1 MEENLREAVNHI
13 QVPTDLKERYSIE
26 GKVAVI
32 TGGASGLGEAI
43 AIGFAQFGAKVVL
56 LDKNEAGLQRV
67 TQLMEETGKPCSC
80 FPLDVTDPVAVEQV
94 AKQVIDQYG
103 RVDILV
109 NSAGM
114 NIRKPAL
121 ELEPEEFQKIIQVD
135 LIGSFYSCK
144 YFGAYMV
151 QQKKGSVI
159 NVASIN
165 AHVALKGNVAYGCAK
180 GGVVQLTKILAAEW
194 AQSGVRVN
202 AISPAHHK
210 TPLVTQL
217 VSDPKWYEALVGC
230 IPMGRFAEAYEI
242 IGPALY
248 LASDASSFTTGIS
261 LLTDGGWVTV

>member
-1 MEENLREAVNHI
+1 MGESLREEVNHI
-13 QVPTDLKERYSIE
+13 QVPKNLSELYSIA

-43 AIGFAQFGAKVVL
+43 AMGFAQFGATIVL
-56 LDKNEAGLQRV
+56 LDRNEAGLQRV
-67 TQLMEETGKPCSC
+67 CSAILEQGKPCS
-80 FPLDVTDPVAVEQV
+80 FIPVDVTDASAVQKAADAV
-94 AKQVIDQYG
+94 IKQHG

-144 YFGAYMV
+144 YFGKYMV
-151 QQKKGSVI
+151 EQKKGSII

-180 GGVVQLTKILAAEW
+180 GGVVQLSKILASEW
-194 AQSGVRVN
+194 AESGVRVN
-202 AISPAHHK
+202 ALSPAHHK

-217 VSDPKWYEALVGC
+217 VSDPKWYEALVSC
-230 IPMGRFAEAYEI
+230 IPMGRFGEAYEI

-261 LLTDGGWVTV
+261 LLTDGGWVAI